1 MHELSRGPRTAG
13 ALANRFPNT
22 RPAVARHLRVLKEAG
37 LVSVARSG
45 RNRIYELRPA
55 PLLAV
60 QDWLARYERF
70 WIARLD
76 ELADYVEKSE
86 PEKRRRPRA
95 AHRARARSKSFG
107 RSAPLPSASSAH

>member
-37 LVSVARSG
+37 LVSVRRSG
-45 RNRIYELRPA
+45 RNRVYELRPA
-55 PLLAV
+55 PLRLI

-70 WIARLD
+70 WIARLE
-76 ELADYVEKSE
+76 ELADYVETNE
-86 PEKRRRPRA
+86 PDKRRKP
-95 AHRARARSKSFG
+95 
-107 RSAPLPSASSAH
+107 